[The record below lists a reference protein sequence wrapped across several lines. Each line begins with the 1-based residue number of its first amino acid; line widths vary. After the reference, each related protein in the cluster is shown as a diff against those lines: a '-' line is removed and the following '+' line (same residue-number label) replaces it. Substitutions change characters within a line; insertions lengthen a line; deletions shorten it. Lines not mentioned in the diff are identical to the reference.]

1 MRRITIG
8 AAVIALLTFAGPT
21 GAQERF
27 SIDVRGGA
35 AFATE
40 DYGAVDL
47 GTGIGFAAAV
57 RYRFM
62 PHLGAYLG
70 WNWYHFSPEA
80 EGGVVEDLDLED
92 TGYSLGLMFEHPLTE
107 SLAGWVMGGAA
118 FDHTEVE
125 IDGESVGDSD
135 HGFGWEAGAGVS
147 FAVSDRISLL
157 PGVRYRSFTPDL
169 GESEDDPSVSYLAA
183 EIGLSWKL

>member
-1 MRRITIG
+1 MIG
-8 AAVIALLTFAGPT
+8 AGFGDLLYERVVAGFSSKDMSGTSSGRTEIWATAIA
-21 GAQERF
+21 
-27 SIDVRGGA
+27 
-35 AFATE
+35 
-40 DYGAVDL
+40 
-47 GTGIGFAAAV
+47 
-57 RYRFM
+57 M
-62 PHLGAYLG
+62 
-70 WNWYHFSPEA
+70 
-80 EGGVVEDLDLED
+80 
-92 TGYSLGLMFEHPLTE
+92 MFEHPLTE